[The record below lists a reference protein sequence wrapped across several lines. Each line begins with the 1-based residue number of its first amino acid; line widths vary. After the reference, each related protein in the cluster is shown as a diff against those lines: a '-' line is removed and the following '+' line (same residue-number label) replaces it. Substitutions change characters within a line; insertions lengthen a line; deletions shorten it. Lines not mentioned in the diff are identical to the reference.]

1 MAAPQTRSTQQYKPY
16 AKGSQTISCQMF
28 VCGLFAFS
36 CQGLPGCMNCKSLL
50 GKRFPRRCLKETA
63 VIWKVW
69 FSPKSLRSWFGLSI
83 LRNNTLIHLHMIYKP
98 ICQPELWV
106 RTDSSSHIDR
116 DDLFL
121 LCLSGEDGRL
131 NRQLLRL
138 LHRLLFLAAD
148 SYTFVWTLTVKRWAG
163 PFTPTWDMC
172 EGKVSIKTAEQ
183 QLLRIFLG

>member
-1 MAAPQTRSTQQYKPY
+1 MINTAAQAICQRQPNHKLPNVCLRFICVLLSGPAWMHELQVFIRKEISRTLFLKRPQWHERF
-16 AKGSQTISCQMF
+16 GS
-28 VCGLFAFS
+28 V
-36 CQGLPGCMNCKSLL
+36 P
-50 GKRFPRRCLKETA
+50 
-63 VIWKVW
+63 W
-69 FSPKSLRSWFGLSI
+69 SLRSWFGLSI

-116 DDLFL
+116 DDLFP
-121 LCLSGEDGRL
+121 LCLSGEDGRF

-163 PFTPTWDMC
+163 PFTLTWDMC
-172 EGKVSIKTAEQ
+172 EG
-183 QLLRIFLG
+183 